1 MYDSLKRKLDS
12 TFIDGL
18 LERKILE
25 IDQVGEQDS
34 KGISENA
41 RGRISSILSDEST
54 QNVEHLLS
62 TSLLQREATK
72 YDLVNIP
79 DTPETFSL
87 GKESLIG
94 GIQEED
100 RHACRGRTFFIRTF
114 SYMGYAD
121 SKGIFF
127 TPDLA
132 RVPVVSE
139 ILAKETNFLRKLKEV
154 IQGRMPGTN
163 KVVNELDEEVKSR
176 IQDLKSVTSDQ
187 LVGTIPFADIALV
200 RSQGSRERFIEEIF
214 RLRKEFES
222 FREDYR
228 HILLDL
234 QSSVPDDRREATR
247 KMHELFRAAKSD
259 YDLFSQV
266 GVGFG
271 VVVTPMLSL
280 GAVLAGAASAN
291 LLVILLSAAAALPLS
306 TLSKLY
312 QESRYVHL
320 VKVLQKLPSDE
331 EMRRILNNLF
341 GELK

>member
-1 MYDSLKRKLDS
+1 
-12 TFIDGL
+12 
-18 LERKILE
+18 
-25 IDQVGEQDS
+25 
-34 KGISENA
+34 
-41 RGRISSILSDEST
+41 
-54 QNVEHLLS
+54 
-62 TSLLQREATK
+62 
-72 YDLVNIP
+72 
-79 DTPETFSL
+79 
-87 GKESLIG
+87 
-94 GIQEED
+94 
-100 RHACRGRTFFIRTF
+100 
-114 SYMGYAD
+114 
-121 SKGIFF
+121 
-127 TPDLA
+127 LA

-214 RLRKEFES
+214 RLRKEFET

-331 EMRRILNNLF
+331 EIRRILNNLF